1 MAEPFIGEI
10 KMVGFNFA
18 PRGYA
23 TCDGQL
29 IGIAQ
34 NTALFSILGT
44 TYGGNG
50 TTTFALPNFQGRAPM
65 FWGNGPGLTPR
76 VIGETG
82 GTSTVT
88 LLSTQIPF
96 HTHALNGS
104 SSSGSTTNPDSATFG
119 TAGRG
124 RSPYY
129 TTLTGPVPM
138 QPLGN
143 TGGNSPHENM
153 QPYLTVLIIIATQ
166 GVFPA
171 RN

>member
-29 IGIAQ
+29 IPIAQ
-34 NTALFSILGT
+34 NTALFSLLGV

-50 TTTFALPNFQGRAPM
+50 TTTFALPNFQGIAPM
-65 FWGNGPGLTPR
+65 FYGQGPGLTPR
-76 VIGETG
+76 TIGETG
-82 GTSTVT
+82 GSSTVT
-88 LLSTQIPF
+88 LLSTQIPA
-96 HTHALNGS
+96 HTHPVGGS
-104 SSSGSTTNPDSATFG
+104 SSSGALTDPSAATFG
-119 TAGRG
+119 SAGRG

-129 TTLTGPVPM
+129 TTLGTIAPM
-138 QPLGN
+138 QPVGSV
-143 TGGNSPHENM
+143 GGNQPHENM
-153 QPYLTVLIIIATQ
+153 QPYLAVLFVIATQ
-166 GVFPA
+166 GVFPS